1 VNWTIPTKG
10 AGVMWWFPHPM
21 GVWDYVIMVINMVL
35 FWGLIV
41 LGLVGL
47 FHYLASE
54 IDEHQHHQRLKALRR
69 TSRPHVKASDHSRRA
84 A

>member
-1 VNWTIPTKG
+1 
-10 AGVMWWFPHPM
+10 M

-69 TSRPHVKASDHSRRA
+69 TSRPHVKASDHRRRA